1 MKKSDVLVIGSNM
14 IDLMTYIKRMPVAGE
29 TVEADDFSMG
39 FGGKGANQA
48 VAAARLGAQVSFIS
62 MVGNDSFGEQ
72 QLTNF
77 KAANIDVSGV
87 GVGHKNSGAAP
98 IFVDPTADNRILI
111 VKGANSELTPAVL
124 DEHLDMIQNT
134 KLIVLQQEIPLE
146 TNYHAIDLA
155 NRYGVPV
162 LLNPAPANKQ
172 LDMEHVRRVD
182 FFSPNET
189 ELATLTGLPTES
201 MDEISRAAQRLVD
214 MGVKNVLVTIGSR
227 GVLWV
232 SATTSRLIDAVKVDA
247 VDTTGAGDS
256 FIGSFA
262 HYYAQGE
269 TVPKALRHANEYAAV
284 TVTRRG
290 TQKSYPTA
298 KEVAA
303 MYQPS

>member
-162 LLNPAPANKQ
+162 LLNPAPANKR

-232 SATTSRLIDAVKVDA
+232 SATTSQLIDAVKVDA

-262 HYYAQGE
+262 NYYAKGE
-269 TVPKALRHANEYAAV
+269 TVPKALRHANEYAAI